1 MIFVLGLR
9 GNGGGAM
16 PRPAAIG
23 FSVGGAKDVNNFREN
38 IENNYLPVIT
48 DLSYEGIFYDYFFDT
63 GNEEQN
69 KDEQALFSPSYS
81 MAYTFNPFV
90 EESNREYYMTVGL
103 NSNLNEQT
111 FKRNP
116 MNLLICIDTSG
127 SMGSPFDRYHYD
139 RSQSN
144 R

>member
-1 MIFVLGLR
+1 MPR
-9 GNGGGAM
+9 PAAM
-16 PRPAAIG
+16 RRPAAIG

-38 IENNYLPVIT
+38 ITNNYLPVVT

-63 GNEEQN
+63 GNEEKKNEEQ
-69 KDEQALFSPSYS
+69 QALFYPSYS
-81 MAYTFNPFV
+81 LAYTSNPFEV
-90 EESNREYYMTVGL
+90 EQATREYYMTVGL
-103 NSNLNEQT
+103 NSNLNEET

-116 MNLLICIDTSG
+116 MNLLVCIDISG